1 METKRSQAI
10 INNNLTYC
18 QRLIY
23 LKLFYYH
30 AVNSYSDIFMYQ
42 YLLCVNGNTEY
53 SDFMIELS
61 HIDVLQVMKTQR
73 INWAVFLRERMR

>member
-1 METKRSQAI
+1 
-10 INNNLTYC
+10 
-18 QRLIY
+18 
-23 LKLFYYH
+23 
-30 AVNSYSDIFMYQ
+30 MYQ